1 MSISFETL
9 ILDVEESGV
18 CILTVNRPDKMNALN
33 NQVFEELDTALDHI
47 KGSSEIKGVIV
58 TGAGD
63 KAFVAGADIKE
74 LNTLGDSEAK
84 KKSLRGQRVFQKLE
98 DLTIPVIAAVNG
110 YALGGGCE
118 LAMACHIR
126 IASKN
131 ALLGLPEVSLGLI
144 PGYGG
149 TQRLPKL
156 VGEAKALELTLTGRF
171 AKAEEARTIGLV
183 NEVAEESALDAAK
196 EMMKNMMKQGPLALK
211 NAILAIKESG
221 NDSGFESEADLFG
234 ELYNTDDFKEGT
246 SAFLEKRKPA
256 FTGK

>member
-1 MSISFETL
+1 MSLSFETL
-9 ILDVEESGV
+9 LLEVDDSGV
-18 CILTVNRPDKMNALN
+18 CILTVNRPEKMNALN
-33 NQVFEELDTALDHI
+33 NQVFEELDSALDHI
-47 KGSSEIKGVIV
+47 KETSEIKGLIV

-74 LNTLGDSEAK
+74 LNTLGDSEAT

-98 DLTIPVIAAVNG
+98 DLTIPAIAAVNG

-118 LAMACHIR
+118 FAMACHVR
-126 IASKN
+126 IASSN
-131 ALLGLPEVSLGLI
+131 ALMGLPEVSLGLI

-156 VGEAKALELTLTGRF
+156 VGEARALELTLTGRF
-171 AKAEEARTIGLV
+171 AKADEALKIGLI
-183 NEVAEESALDAAK
+183 NQIAEESALDAAK
-196 EMMKNMMKQGPLALK
+196 EMMKSMLKQGPLALK

-221 NDSGFESEADLFG
+221 NDSGYESEANLFG
-234 ELYNTDDFKEGT
+234 DLYNTDDFKEGT
-246 SAFLEKRKPA
+246 SAFLEKRKPT

>member
-246 SAFLEKRKPA
+246 SAFLEKRKPT

>member
-1 MSISFETL
+1 MSSSFETL
-9 ILDVEESGV
+9 ILDVDDSGI

-33 NQVFEELDTALDHI
+33 NQVFEELDAALDHI
-47 KGSSEIKGVIV
+47 KSNTEIKGIIV
-58 TGAGD
+58 TGSGD

-74 LNTLGDSEAK
+74 LNTLGDSEAI

-98 DLTIPVIAAVNG
+98 NLTIPVIAAVNG

-131 ALLGLPEVSLGLI
+131 ALMGLPEVSLGLI

-156 VGEAKALELTLTGRF
+156 VGEAKALELTLTGKF
-171 AKAEEARTIGLV
+171 AKAEEAKAIGLV
-183 NEVAEESALDAAK
+183 NDVAEDSALEAAT

-211 NAILAIKESG
+211 NAILAIKESS
-221 NDSGFESEADLFG
+221 NDSGFETEADLFG

-246 SAFLEKRKPA
+246 SAFLEKRKPT

>member
-58 TGAGD
+58 TGAGG

-98 DLTIPVIAAVNG
+98 EMTIPVIAAVNG

-183 NEVAEESALDAAK
+183 NEVAEESALDVAK

-211 NAILAIKESG
+211 NAILAIRESG
-221 NDSGFESEADLFG
+221 NDSGFESEAALFG

>member
-1 MSISFETL
+1 MSLSFETIL
-9 ILDVEESGV
+9 LDVDESGV
-18 CILTVNRPDKMNALN
+18 CVLTVNRPEKMNALN
-33 NQVFEELDTALDHI
+33 NRVFEELDAALDHI
-47 KGSSEIKGVIV
+47 KESDDIKGLIV

-74 LNTLGDSEAK
+74 LNTLQDSEAK
-84 KKSLRGQRVFQKLE
+84 KISLRGQRVFQKLE
-98 DLTIPVIAAVNG
+98 DLTIPAIAAVNG

-126 IASKN
+126 IASKK

-156 VGEAKALELTLTGRF
+156 VGEAKALELTLSGRF
-171 AKAEEARTIGLV
+171 VKADEAKEIGLV
-183 NEVAEESALDAAK
+183 NQIAEESVLDAAK
-196 EMMKNMMKQGPLALK
+196 IMMNSMMKQGPLALK

-221 NDSGFESEADLFG
+221 NDSGYTSEANLFG

-246 SAFLEKRKPA
+246 SAFLEKRKPT